1 MKVSGHL
8 TGLAIACGA
17 MWLATAAFAG
27 QPNPPAADPALPTP
41 IEEALIEYACGALH
55 PAGAVESDAYLD
67 CRKNQL
73 LYLRTEFGRDL
84 RRLSNTERKTL
95 DTACGDLRAS
105 RGQDAYLS
113 CLQAQLTKL
122 PGHGKKPA
130 SQAVSGGA
138 APAAAPGATLPVSPT
153 HETSWPISPMW
164 AGVVVAALI
173 AGAAGARAMKRRGTA
188 SSGACRVCGA
198 ALVDRGDL
206 CQACRR
212 EAANT
217 LRRATA
223 DRVDQAEAEDDAAR
237 RLAAREIEQQQRERD
252 EQAQRQEL
260 QAAEAAKAR
269 QQEEEAQRRRD
280 DEARR
285 QRQTDASA
293 SADEFDPHAVLGVPR
308 DADRAAIEAAYEEAR
323 AKYDLELVADLG
335 VELQDHYRRKGQAAQ
350 RAYEMLVK
358 P

>member
-1 MKVSGHL
+1 MKVSGPL
-8 TGLAIACGA
+8 TGLAIGCS
-17 MWLATAAFAG
+17 MTWLATAALAG
-27 QPNPPAADPALPTP
+27 QPNPPAADPAVPTA

-95 DTACGDLRAS
+95 DTACGDLRAA

-113 CLQAQLTKL
+113 CLQAELTRL
-122 PGHGKKPA
+122 PGHGKKAA
-130 SQAVSGGA
+130 SQAVSGA
-138 APAAAPGATLPVSPT
+138 APATAPGATPPVSPAR
-153 HETSWPISPMW
+153 ETSLPISPMW

-173 AGAAGARAMKRRGTA
+173 AAAAGAFAMKRRGTA
-188 SSGACRVCGA
+188 SAGACRACGA
-198 ALVDRGDL
+198 AVVDRGDL

-212 EAANT
+212 DAAET
-217 LRRATA
+217 LRRGKTEQ
-223 DRVDQAEAEDDAAR
+223 VDQARAEVEAAR
-237 RLAAREIEQQQRERD
+237 RLAARQSEQQQRERD
-252 EQAQRQEL
+252 EQTRRHEL
-260 QAAEAAKAR
+260 QAAQAAQAR
-269 QQEEEAQRRRD
+269 QDEEDAQRRRD
-280 DEARR
+280 EEARR

-308 DADRAAIEAAYEEAR
+308 DAGRAAIEAAYEEAR